1 MKWNIAHWNS
11 DEVAYVEMSAI
22 GSSEVEVGKEVLLF
36 DEVVVRAGSRLG
48 FQMVVKIIGMGED

>member
-1 MKWNIAHWNS
+1 MNWNIASWNS

-36 DEVVVRAGSRLG
+36 DEVVVRA
-48 FQMVVKIIGMGED
+48 D

>member
-1 MKWNIAHWNS
+1 MNWNIVCWYGV
-11 DEVAYVEMSAI
+11 EVAYEELSTI

-48 FQMVVKIIGMGED
+48 FQMVVKRIGMED